1 VFFSNFNRLRGE
13 RGAKIPAEG
22 LREFERNLETP
33 AALPPKFGPMQALL
47 DDGEILAIHPS
58 HECFGRL
65 RRAHRR
71 IYLMYVAEFRR
82 DVRAVVRARL
92 TDVNARA
99 AWPELGSAI
108 GLACKLTTICGG
120 FYLVWC
126 AHGLRFGNGRR
137 AVRRLLEI
145 HQSTVG
151 PLHIDLAPVTTET

>member
-1 VFFSNFNRLRGE
+1 ME
-13 RGAKIPAEG
+13 RSCQFV
-22 LREFERNLETP
+22 RELETP
-33 AALPPKFGPMQALL
+33 AAMPLKFGPMQALL

-58 HECFGRL
+58 ATCFAKL

-71 IYLMYVAEFRR
+71 IYLMYAAEFRR
-82 DVRAVVRARL
+82 DARAVVRARL

-99 AWPELGSAI
+99 AWPELGPALR
-108 GLACKLTTICGG
+108 LACKLATICGG
-120 FYLVWC
+120 FYVVWC

-151 PLHIDLAPVTTET
+151 PLHIDLGPVTTET

>member
-1 VFFSNFNRLRGE
+1 ME
-13 RGAKIPAEG
+13 RSC
-22 LREFERNLETP
+22 EFERDLETP
-33 AALPPKFGPMQALL
+33 SAMPPKFGPMQALL

-58 HECFGRL
+58 NKCFATL

-82 DVRAVVRARL
+82 DARAVVRARL

-99 AWPELGSAI
+99 AWPELGPAL
-108 GLACKLTTICGG
+108 GLSFKLATICGG

-145 HQSTVG
+145 HQATVG
-151 PLHIDLAPVTTET
+151 RLQLDLAPVTTTEI

>member
-1 VFFSNFNRLRGE
+1 ME
-13 RGAKIPAEG
+13 RSC
-22 LREFERNLETP
+22 EFVRDLEAP
-33 AALPPKFGPMQALL
+33 AAMPPKFGPMQALL

-58 HECFGRL
+58 DKCFVTL

-82 DVRAVVRARL
+82 DSRAVVRARL

-99 AWPELGSAI
+99 AWPELGSAV
-108 GLACKLTTICGG
+108 GLACKLATICGG

-137 AVRRLLEI
+137 AVQRLLEI
-145 HQSTVG
+145 HQAKIG
-151 PLHIDLAPVTTET
+151 PLHVHLAPVTTTEI